1 MLAMD
6 DGEIRWHKPVAYQE
20 KNGARQEIAAHYVV
34 KGGNR
39 VGFEIAD
46 YDSRRPL
53 FIDPLIYS
61 TYLGGSGLDQGNGI
75 AVDSSGNAYVTG
87 TTFSPDFPTMNPL
100 QPTLGG
106 AGAANAFVAKLNPTG
121 SALVYSTYLG
131 GSGEDIGLAIAVD
144 NSGIAYFTGQTSST
158 NFPTMNPLQPTY
170 PGGEYTAFVAKLN
183 PAGSALVYSTYLGG
197 SGDDSGN
204 GIAVDG
210 SGNAYVTGTTASTD
224 FPTMNPF
231 QPAYGGDNDAFVAKL
246 NPTGSALVYSTYL
259 GGSGYDEGYGIA
271 VDNLG
276 DAYVTGY
283 TASTNFPT
291 VNPLQPAY
299 GGGEGDAFVAEVNPA
314 GSALVYSTYLGGS
327 GQDNLGGS
335 GQDNG
340 FGVAVDSSGNAYVTG
355 YTDSTNF
362 PTMNPLQPAL
372 GGEAT
377 NAFVAKI
384 SPCVSVT
391 PTAVFLDSTSQS
403 GPPLSVVTT
412 GPRCL
417 WVASANAAFIDITS
431 GASGDGNGTVT
442 FSVPANTTGADLTG
456 TLSVGGQA
464 VSITQRETAV
474 TFTDVPPSN
483 GFFDFINTMYER
495 GITAG
500 CATSPLQY
508 CPDSTTTRA
517 EMAVFIIT
525 GIEGGDTFSYT
536 TTPYFTDVPPT
547 DPFFKFIQKMKD
559 LGITS
564 GCAATMY
571 CPDDPVTRGEMAV
584 FIILGRYGA
593 IDFTALP
600 SYSATQIFSDV
611 PPSSSFYPF
620 IQEMAE
626 AGITAGCGSGMYC
639 PNELLTRGQM
649 AVFIIT
655 GLLNQL
661 LPAATP
667 LIASATPNAAA
678 PGQAVTLTLSGVN
691 TNFVQGATQVT
702 MVPGIT
708 PSGIVVSSATSLTVQ
723 VAVSPG
729 AAPGPTSIV
738 VTTGTEQAVLP
749 NGFTVQ

>member
-1 MLAMD
+1 
-6 DGEIRWHKPVAYQE
+6 
-20 KNGARQEIAAHYVV
+20 
-34 KGGNR
+34 
-39 VGFEIAD
+39 
-46 YDSRRPL
+46 
-53 FIDPLIYS
+53 
-61 TYLGGSGLDQGNGI
+61 
-75 AVDSSGNAYVTG
+75 
-87 TTFSPDFPTMNPL
+87 MNPL
-100 QPTLGG
+100 QPAL
-106 AGAANAFVAKLNPTG
+106 AASCQACSNAFVTKLNPTG

-131 GSGEDIGLAIAVD
+131 GSGSDW
-144 NSGIAYFTGQTSST
+144 
-158 NFPTMNPLQPTY
+158 
-170 PGGEYTAFVAKLN
+170 
-183 PAGSALVYSTYLGG
+183 GS
-197 SGDDSGN
+197 

-210 SGNAYVTGTTASTD
+210 SGNAYITGTTSSTD
-224 FPTMNPF
+224 FPTMSPL
-231 QPAYGGDNDAFVAKL
+231 QPAYGGGGGDAFVARL

-259 GGSGYDEGYGIA
+259 GGNQDEYGYGI
-271 VDNLG
+271 
-276 DAYVTGY
+276 
-283 TASTNFPT
+283 
-291 VNPLQPAY
+291 
-299 GGGEGDAFVAEVNPA
+299 
-314 GSALVYSTYLGGS
+314 
-327 GQDNLGGS
+327 
-335 GQDNG
+335 
-340 FGVAVDSSGNAYVTG
+340 AVDSSGNAYVTG
-355 YTDSTNF
+355 RTESANF
-362 PTMNPLQPAL
+362 PTMSPLQPAY
-372 GGEAT
+372 GGNAD
-377 NAFVAKI
+377 AFVAKI

-412 GPRCL
+412 GPGCL

-483 GFFDFINTMYER
+483 GFFDFIDTMYER
-495 GITAG
+495 GITSG
-500 CATSPLQY
+500 CATSPPQY

-525 GIEGGDTFSYT
+525 GIEGGSAFSYT

-584 FIILGRYGA
+584 FIILARYGT

-661 LPAATP
+661 LPATTP

-678 PGQAVTLTLSGVN
+678 PGQTVTLTLTGVN

-708 PSGIVVSSATSLTVQ
+708 PSGIVVSSAISLTVQ
-723 VAVSPG
+723 VAVGSG
-729 AAPGPTSIV
+729 AVPGPTSIV